1 MRPELLTITKNAIG
15 AAESLLVELGLPF
28 ERRELELS
36 WRAAGL
42 EQRLRPSGERS
53 DASGFAVALLRV
65 ETEVARMRQPP
76 RGMALRE
83 LHRWM
88 QESFAMA
95 APYRDFERGAF
106 SLVSIQGLNPLH
118 PEFALKNLP
127 FVMLFQMVQ
136 AAMMASELTFLD
148 RAASPSFTAKDPDL
162 VRIEAALRERLGTGD
177 GPSPWDEAFF
187 QRGHQQVTAQYG
199 FLFDLQVINSGPPM
213 FLAIHGGRR
222 ADREVSS
229 ITIAEV
235 RHPRWGRGLA
245 LGQAFELQR
254 FGLDAEETAFWL
266 NQVEF
271 AAIPWGAGVG
281 AWIAREDLADFQSFV
296 PDALFHPD
304 MLFSL
309 VTESL
314 LRGQAFTR
322 WIRDYLDI

>member
-1 MRPELLTITKNAIG
+1 MRPELLALTSHAMDT
-15 AAESLLVELGLPF
+15 AESLLEELGVPF

-42 EQRLRPSGERS
+42 EQRLRLRGERS

-76 RGMALRE
+76 RSAALRE

-88 QESFAMA
+88 QRGFAMA
-95 APYRDFERGAF
+95 APYHDFERGAF

-136 AAMMASELTFLD
+136 AAMMASELSFLD
-148 RAASPSFTAKDPDL
+148 HAASPSFAAKDPDL
-162 VRIEAALRERLGTGD
+162 VRIEAALRERLGTGE

-187 QRGHQQVTAQYG
+187 RRGYEQVTAYYG
-199 FLFDLQVINSGPPM
+199 FPNDLQVIASGPLM
-213 FLAIHGGRR
+213 FLAIQGVLR
-222 ADREVSS
+222 ADREASS

-245 LGQAFELQR
+245 HGQAFAMQA
-254 FGLDAEETAFWL
+254 FGLDADETAFAL
-266 NQVEF
+266 NQAEF
-271 AAIPWGAGVG
+271 AAVPWGAGAG
-281 AWIAREDLADFQSFV
+281 AWIGREDLADFQSFV

-314 LRGQAFTR
+314 LRAEGFAR
-322 WIRDYLDI
+322 WLRRRQLT